1 VAANASGKF
10 DLTVIGSGPGG
21 YVAAIR
27 AGQLGLKTAVVEKE
41 PSPGGTCLHWGCIPA
56 KAILRAAEVLDIARN
71 AKAFGVKVSE
81 AELDLP
87 AMHKY
92 RKKTIAANVK
102 GVEYLLK
109 KNKVELLQGH
119 GRLAGPGKVEI
130 APSGAEPYAIETK
143 QVILATGSVIR
154 GLPGIDFDGAQVINS
169 DHALELGR
177 IPKSMIVLGAGAV
190 GVEFAS
196 AYRSFGSEMTLVELL
211 PNLVPLE
218 DEALGK
224 ELERAFKKRGIQVHT
239 ATKVAEVERESG
251 RVRLVAEKGGK
262 KLELEAEVLL
272 IAVGRRPLSD
282 DVGIEQTGVK
292 LDGQGF
298 VEVDEMML
306 TGETN
311 VYAIGDLLRTQALA
325 HVASHEGIVA
335 VEHIAGLEPHPID
348 YEKVPSCTYC
358 HPEVASIGL
367 TEAAAR
373 ERGHEVVV
381 GKFPFTAIGKAKILN
396 DTTGFIKI
404 VSERKY
410 DEVLGV
416 HIIGPHATELISEAT
431 AALNLEATAESL
443 FHAIHAHPTLSE
455 AMGEAALS
463 VHGRAIHM

>member
-1 VAANASGKF
+1 VAANANGKF

-41 PSPGGTCLHWGCIPA
+41 PSPGGTCLHRGCIPA
-56 KAILRAAEVLDIARN
+56 KAILRAAEVLDTARN
-71 AKAFGVKVSE
+71 AKAFGVKVSK

-119 GRLAGPGKVEI
+119 GRLAGPGEVEI
-130 APSGAEPYAIETK
+130 APSGAEPYVIETK

-154 GLPGIDFDGAQVINS
+154 GLPGVDFDGEQVINS
-169 DHALELGR
+169 DHALELGW

-196 AYRSFGSEMTLVELL
+196 AYRSFGSEMTIVELL

-239 ATKVAEVERESG
+239 ATKVADVERESG
-251 RVRLVAEKGGK
+251 RLRLVAEKGGK

-282 DVGIEQTGVK
+282 DVGLEKTGVK
-292 LDGQGF
+292 LDGHGF
-298 VEVDEMML
+298 VEVDEMMR
-306 TGETN
+306 TGETG

-335 VEHIAGLEPHPID
+335 VEHIAGLEPRPIE

-373 ERGHEVVV
+373 ERGHDVVV

-404 VSERKY
+404 VSEKKY

-463 VHGRAIHM
+463 VHERAIHM